1 MNKKVM
7 ALAVA
12 GALATPAVALAQV
25 QIGGSI
31 HFQYFDHDSGSPS
44 SKSTDVMTLSEP
56 EIYFRGEEKL
66 GGGISTWFQCTSS
79 FDVLGTAASS
89 TTAISAASS
98 SAAASPAQWCGRNSG
113 IGFRGGFGNLF
124 FGTWDTPQKLVVNQA
139 RGWWGGTNTLQG
151 GTLVLLG
158 NGAASNQGNT
168 GSSFFRRQSR
178 TMNYHSPNFSGF
190 TVNAAVSA
198 GNESTALSD
207 GTPFKPRLYSLSGL
221 FATGPFFA
229 GVGYELHNDFNP
241 GAVATQSQS
250 DENFNV
256 SLGMNLAGVKL
267 SFLYMDNSYELGNA
281 AGQTLDKQGYAVYL
295 DWTIT
300 GPHKLYVQYGVVD
313 DTKGNSTVTIGGYQP
328 ASATVATGGSVAG
341 IAYGYSFSKRTQGYV
356 AYNQLD
362 NDAGAKF
369 SFGTA
374 AATMGQKQTVFGIGL
389 RHSF

>member
-12 GALATPAVALAQV
+12 SALAAPAVALAQV

-31 HFQYFDHDSGSPS
+31 HFQYFNHDSGSPS
-44 SKSTDVMTLSEP
+44 SKTTDVMTLSEP
-56 EIYFRGEEKL
+56 EIYIRGEEKL

-79 FDVLGTAASS
+79 FDVLGTSASS
-89 TTAISAASS
+89 TTAVTGSAS
-98 SAAASPAQWCGRNSG
+98 AASPAQWCGRNSG
-113 IGFRGGFGNLF
+113 IGFRGGFGNIF
-124 FGTWDTPQKLVVNQA
+124 AGTWDTPQKLVVNQA

-151 GTLVLLG
+151 GSLVLLG

-168 GSSFFRRQSR
+168 GASFFRRQSR
-178 TMNYHSPNFSGF
+178 TLNYHSPNWGGF
-190 TVNAAVSA
+190 TLNAAVSA
-198 GNESTALSD
+198 GNEATALSD
-207 GTPFKPRLYSLSGL
+207 GSPFKPRLYSISGL

-229 GVGYELHNDFNP
+229 GVGFEQHKDFNA
-241 GAVATQSQS
+241 GGIAVNGTT

-256 SLGMNLAGVKL
+256 SLGFTFAGVRL
-267 SFLYMDNSYELGNA
+267 SALYMDNSYEMGNA
-281 AGQTLDKQGYAVYL
+281 AGDKLDKNGYAVYV
-295 DWTIT
+295 DWTIG
-300 GPHKLYVQYGVVD
+300 GPHKLYAQYATVD
-313 DTKGNSTVTIGGYQP
+313 DSKGSATVTVGGYNP
-328 ASATVATGGSVAG
+328 ASATGLSTGGNVMG

-362 NDAGAKF
+362 NDDGSKF

-374 AATMGQKQTVFGIGL
+374 AGTLGEKQTVFGIGL